1 MILICYINIF
11 GTSSSSLM
19 VISFSFLSSSSL
31 SLTLLFSSL
40 LSLSKSSSMI
50 PCLPPKLGKYI
61 ILIYIFLNFSDFSN
75 KGTNNDVKMMVKNMT
90 EKTILLTLSEP
101 VSCDCEIIVA
111 RTAAARPLG
120 IIIDKKA
127 LSLLLM
133 PLMPDGNEILTTYI
147 LRIIIKNEMPS
158 PINNDIKLS
167 NFIEI
172 PT

>member
-1 MILICYINIF
+1 MMFISYMNIF

-19 VISFSFLSSSSL
+19 VISFSFLSSSLMSLSPLSL
-31 SLTLLFSSL
+31 SLSS
-40 LSLSKSSSMI
+40 SKSSSMI
-50 PCLPPKLGKYI
+50 PCLSPKLGKYI
-61 ILIYIFLNFSDFSN
+61 ILIYVFLNFSDFSN

-90 EKTILLTLSEP
+90 ENTMLLTLSEP
-101 VSCDCEIIVA
+101 ASCDCEIIVA
-111 RTAAARPLG
+111 RTAAASPLG

-127 LSLLLM
+127 LSLLLI
-133 PLMPDGNEILTTYI
+133 PLMSDGNEILTTYI
-147 LRIIIKNEMPS
+147 LRIIIRNEMPS

>member
-1 MILICYINIF
+1 
-11 GTSSSSLM
+11 
-19 VISFSFLSSSSL
+19 
-31 SLTLLFSSL
+31 
-40 LSLSKSSSMI
+40 
-50 PCLPPKLGKYI
+50 
-61 ILIYIFLNFSDFSN
+61 
-75 KGTNNDVKMMVKNMT
+75 MMVKNMT

-101 VSCDCEIIVA
+101 ASCDCEIIVA
-111 RTAAARPLG
+111 RTAAASPLG